1 MAVNKLFEID
11 KVIKYSNKRIQ
22 AYVDEKYMN
31 AKEYIDDEN
40 EELYSLTNDCLDNY
54 ISYAEDN
61 DKSFL
66 LEYNTNVDDL
76 FNYVTGMNMS
86 KINNVVFDDKDKE
99 VIKALIGGENEVYSD
114 FMADLIVYY
123 ENLKIY
129 SLKQRLE
136 IANNFLAD
144 KDITNLLK
152 EATKENSFD
161 DYVYTYRD
169 FMECANSELKK
180 KTINKDK
187 LDILNDLNEVFD
199 IAITNAKEDCEVPI
213 NYNSEWIDVADAV
226 YEENGKFY
234 QDLQDIVDTIDFTNS
249 EIIQCEFSPA
259 YKEKLEILENV
270 KGKQL

>member
-1 MAVNKLFEID
+1 MAANKLFEND

-31 AKEYIDDEN
+31 AKEFIDDEN

-86 KINNVVFDDKDKE
+86 KINNIVFDDKDKE

-213 NYNSEWIDVADAV
+213 NYNHEWIDVADAV

-234 QDLQDIVDTIDFTNS
+234 ENLQDIVDTIDFTNS